1 MDDFIERLL
10 KPSEATTEAT
20 TPKQKQP
27 DVKSS
32 EKNRKIL
39 VSQLI
44 RRRNK
49 IPLV

>member
-32 EKNRKIL
+32 KTMEKVMSLN
-39 VSQLI
+39 Q
-44 RRRNK
+44 
-49 IPLV
+49 